1 MFFLSCLIN
10 LLRHIIFFCRIDDL
24 SLIDD
29 LFRLVCLL
37 KVRSSFIMIIDQLN
51 VNTFSDDMFLYCFTY
66 RTSKLFLLN
75 FFLFLF
81 FQIFY
86 LLTRFLSDLTFELS
100 AAIRPKT
107 MTRRRKKNKKAIAR
121 CFALQANAI
130 KVFISSKCGCVR

>member
-66 RTSKLFLLN
+66 RTIVSSELLFVSFFSDFLLIN
-75 FFLFLF
+75 SIPLWF
-81 FQIFY
+81 
-86 LLTRFLSDLTFELS
+86 DLWIIS
-100 AAIRPKT
+100 GNPS
-107 MTRRRKKNKKAIAR
+107 KNNDEKEKEEKKAIAR
-121 CFALQANAI
+121 CFALHANAI

>member
-81 FQIFY
+81 FQFFY

-107 MTRRRKKNKKAIAR
+107 MTRRRKKKKKQLLGVLR
-121 CFALQANAI
+121 YTQTQ
-130 KVFISSKCGCVR
+130 

>member
-81 FQIFY
+81 FSDF
-86 LLTRFLSDLTFELS
+86 LLINSIPLWFDLWIIS
-100 AAIRPKT
+100 GNPS
-107 MTRRRKKNKKAIAR
+107 KNNDEKEKEEKKAIAR
-121 CFALQANAI
+121 CFALHANAI

>member
-107 MTRRRKKNKKAIAR
+107 MTRRRKKKKSN
-121 CFALQANAI
+121 C
-130 KVFISSKCGCVR
+130 

>member
-107 MTRRRKKNKKAIAR
+107 MTRRRKNNKKAIAR

>member
-51 VNTFSDDMFLYCFTY
+51 VNTFSDDMLLYCFTY

-107 MTRRRKKNKKAIAR
+107 MTRRRKKKKQLLGVLR
-121 CFALQANAI
+121 YTQMQ
-130 KVFISSKCGCVR
+130 

>member
-51 VNTFSDDMFLYCFTY
+51 VNKFSDDMFLYCFTY

-107 MTRRRKKNKKAIAR
+107 MTRRRKKKKKQLLGVLR
-121 CFALQANAI
+121 YTQTQ
-130 KVFISSKCGCVR
+130 

>member
-1 MFFLSCLIN
+1 MFFLPCLIN

-107 MTRRRKKNKKAIAR
+107 MTRRRKKKKKQLLGVLR
-121 CFALQANAI
+121 YTQTQ
-130 KVFISSKCGCVR
+130 

>member
-1 MFFLSCLIN
+1 MFFLSCLIK

-107 MTRRRKKNKKAIAR
+107 MTRRRKKKKKQLLGVLR
-121 CFALQANAI
+121 YTQTQ
-130 KVFISSKCGCVR
+130 

>member
-107 MTRRRKKNKKAIAR
+107 MTRRRKKKKKQLLGVLR
-121 CFALQANAI
+121 YTQTQ
-130 KVFISSKCGCVR
+130 

>member
-107 MTRRRKKNKKAIAR
+107 MTRRRKKKKKQLLGVLR
-121 CFALQANAI
+121 HTQTQ
-130 KVFISSKCGCVR
+130 